1 MKQLFNHCWLLAS
14 LAIGLTA
21 CDAQSPASPV
31 LSLAP
36 WEAAAKPED
45 VRFVPLELSAGAD
58 LRLAASESKGLLLL
72 DAQGAEL
79 ALKPGTFSRLDRRV
93 LGQQ

>member
-58 LRLAASESKGLLLL
+58 LRLFVGFRREVIQF
-72 DAQGAEL
+72 DHQ
-79 ALKPGTFSRLDRRV
+79 DRHGPPILV
-93 LGQQ
+93 SMH